1 VTDRMEWGGNALFTI
16 DNGQLH
22 FKSYYKMPAPQ
33 ADNEICTAHNGN
45 LVPVPGR
52 DIMVQAFYMAAL
64 RSSIGPT
71 PRIRSRSR
79 SSTAVPAAATGR
91 RTGTTA

>member
-1 VTDRMEWGGNALFTI
+1 MEWGGNALFTL

-33 ADNEICTAHNGN
+33 TDNEICTAHNGN
-45 LVPVPGR
+45 LIPVPGR
-52 DIMVQAFYMAAL
+52 DIMVQAFYM
-64 RSSIGPT
+64 GGT
-71 PRIRSRSR
+71 TVFDWTDPRIRSRSR
-79 SSTAVPAAATGR
+79 SSIAARAAATGR